1 MRKTQI
7 AILIFL
13 MVFAVAWLLVGVF
26 LFPSE
31 DVQEAEE
38 GESMEHVILPEPKTR
53 GDVSVE
59 EAIFKRRSTR
69 RYKQGSLTL
78 QEASQLLWAAVGK
91 TVDGLSGP
99 TRAYPSAG
107 ASHPLEAYL
116 VAGDVEGLPSGV
128 YRYNWQDHSLDLVI
142 DGDVR
147 GDLTDAALK
156 QTMIKDAPVSI
167 VFTAIYI
174 RTTSRYGNR
183 GEVRY
188 VPMDTGAAF
197 QNVHLQAQA
206 LGLGTVI
213 IGAFSDEGV
222 KEVLNLKN
230 EIPLGI
236 MPVGRI

>member
-1 MRKTQI
+1 LRKIQV
-7 AILIFL
+7 AILVFL
-13 MVFAVAWLLVGVF
+13 VVFAVAWLMAGVF
-26 LFPSE
+26 LFPSA
-31 DVQEAEE
+31 DVQRAEE
-38 GESMEHVILPEPKTR
+38 GVGMEHVILPEPKIK

-78 QEASQLLWAAVGK
+78 HEVSQLLWASVGK
-91 TVDGLSGP
+91 TVDGVTGP

-116 VAGDVEGLPSGV
+116 VVGDVEGLSSGV
-128 YRYNWQDHSLDLVI
+128 YRYNWQDHSLSLVI
-142 DGDVR
+142 EGDVR
-147 GDLTDAALK
+147 DDLTDAALR
-156 QTMIKDAPVSI
+156 QSMIRDAPASI
-167 VFTAIYI
+167 VFTAILA
-174 RTTSRYGNR
+174 RTTSRYGPR

-188 VPMDTGAAF
+188 VPMDAGAAF

-213 IGAFSDEGV
+213 IGAFSDESV
-222 KEVLNLKN
+222 IDVLNLEN
-230 EIPLGI
+230 EVPLGI

>member
-1 MRKTQI
+1 MRKFQV

-13 MVFAVAWLLVGVF
+13 VFFAVAWLLVGVF
-26 LFPSE
+26 VFPSVE
-31 DVQEAEE
+31 VQKAKV
-38 GESMEHVILPEPKTR
+38 GEILEHVILPEPELK

-59 EAIFKRRSTR
+59 EAILKRRSTR
-69 RYKQGSLTL
+69 RYKQEPLIL
-78 QEASQLLWAAVGK
+78 QEVSQLLWAAVGK

-116 VAGDVEGLPSGV
+116 VVGDVEGLSSGV
-128 YRYNWQDHSLDLVI
+128 YLYNWQEHSLSLVI
-142 DGDVR
+142 EGDMR
-147 GDLTDAALK
+147 DELTDVALR
-156 QTMIKDAPVSI
+156 QTMIRDAPVSI
-167 VFTAIYI
+167 VFTAVFT
-174 RTTSRYGNR
+174 RTTSRYGHR

-188 VPMDTGAAF
+188 VPMDAGAAF

-222 KEVLNLKN
+222 KNVLNLDN
-230 EIPLGI
+230 EVPLGI